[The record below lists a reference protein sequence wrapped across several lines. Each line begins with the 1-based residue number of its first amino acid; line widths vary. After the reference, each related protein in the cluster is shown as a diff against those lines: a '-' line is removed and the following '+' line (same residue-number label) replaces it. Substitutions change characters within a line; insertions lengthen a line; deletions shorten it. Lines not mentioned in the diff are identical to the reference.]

1 MKNINK
7 SNIMGLIGMDII
19 NIKNEEVGTVVGD
32 FNGKY
37 IVNVDGEEKFY
48 SESTLIRNWKIVEEE
63 TEEVMSENNETEEVI
78 NEENI
83 EDENKP
89 NEVIEEET
97 EETSN
102 EEIITEEINDEDE
115 IVDEIEEV
123 INENNEVIKE
133 EIEEVIDEEN
143 TEDENKANEDEIVE
157 ETEETS
163 NEEIITE
170 EIKDE
175 DEIVDETE
183 EVINENDE
191 VIEEETEEVISET
204 DETEEFVLETE
215 NEGIIDNIK
224 ETEGRV
230 KITGHL
236 YGIPVKFDKINQ
248 TTVWKTL
255 IKLYD
260 NRKDENDKYSL
271 EDKKYLVRQ
280 LKQLDEKVFAGAF
293 RCLVSKTKQNYID
306 ELLK

>member
-7 SNIMGLIGMDII
+7 SNIMGLIGMDVI

-48 SESTLIRNWKIVEEE
+48 SESTLIKNWKIVEEE
-63 TEEVMSENNETEEVI
+63 TEEISEAVLTT
-78 NEENI
+78 
-83 EDENKP
+83 
-89 NEVIEEET
+89 EET
-97 EETSN
+97 E
-102 EEIITEEINDEDE
+102 
-115 IVDEIEEV
+115 
-123 INENNEVIKE
+123 
-133 EIEEVIDEEN
+133 
-143 TEDENKANEDEIVE
+143 
-157 ETEETS
+157 
-163 NEEIITE
+163 
-170 EIKDE
+170 
-175 DEIVDETE
+175 E

-191 VIEEETEEVISET
+191 VIEEETEDIIDEENTEDENKNDEVIEE
-204 DETEEFVLETE
+204 ETEEFVLETE

-224 ETEGRV
+224 ETEGKV

-271 EDKKYLVRQ
+271 DDKKYLVRQ

-293 RCLVSKTKQNYID
+293 RCLVSKTKQNYIE
-306 ELLK
+306 ELMK

>member
-7 SNIMGLIGMDII
+7 SNIMGLIGMDVI
-19 NIKNEEVGTVVGD
+19 NIKNEVVGTVVGD

-37 IVNVDGEEKFY
+37 IINVDGEEKFY
-48 SESTLIRNWKIVEEE
+48 SESTLIRNWKIVEDE

-89 NEVIEEET
+89 NEVVEEET

-102 EEIITEEINDEDE
+102 EEIITEEVKDEDE
-115 IVDEIEEV
+115 IVDETEEV
-123 INENNEVIKE
+123 INENNEVIE
-133 EIEEVIDEEN
+133 
-143 TEDENKANEDEIVE
+143 E
-157 ETEETS
+157 ETEDVI
-163 NEEIITE
+163 NEN
-170 EIKDE
+170 DE

-191 VIEEETEEVISET
+191 VIEEETEEVMSEN

-236 YGIPVKFDKINQ
+236 YGVPVKFDKINQ

-293 RCLVSKTKQNYID
+293 RCLVSKTKQNYIE
-306 ELLK
+306 ELMK

>member
-7 SNIMGLIGMDII
+7 SNIMGLIGMDVI
-19 NIKNEEVGTVVGD
+19 NIKNEVVGTVVGD

-37 IVNVDGEEKFY
+37 IINVDGEQKFY
-48 SESTLIRNWKIVEEE
+48 SESTLIKNWKIVEEE
-63 TEEVMSENNETEEVI
+63 TEDVINENDEVIEEETEEVI
-78 NEENI
+78 NEKNI

-89 NEVIEEET
+89 NEVVEEE
-97 EETSN
+97 
-102 EEIITEEINDEDE
+102 
-115 IVDEIEEV
+115 
-123 INENNEVIKE
+123 
-133 EIEEVIDEEN
+133 
-143 TEDENKANEDEIVE
+143 A
-157 ETEETS
+157 EETS

-183 EVINENDE
+183 EVISENG
-191 VIEEETEEVISET
+191 
-204 DETEEFVLETE
+204 ETEEFVLETE

-236 YGIPVKFDKINQ
+236 YGVPVKFDKINQ

-271 EDKKYLVRQ
+271 DDKKYLVRQ

-293 RCLVSKTKQNYID
+293 RCLVSKTKQNYIE
-306 ELLK
+306 ELMK

>member
-7 SNIMGLIGMDII
+7 SNIMGLIGMDVI

-63 TEEVMSENNETEEVI
+63 TEETSNEEIITEEVKDEDEIIDETEEVTNEENI
-78 NEENI
+78 EDENKLNEVVEEETEETSNEEIIAEEIKDEDEIIDETEEVTNEENI

-89 NEVIEEET
+89 NEVVEEET

-115 IVDEIEEV
+115 IVDE
-123 INENNEVIKE
+123 
-133 EIEEVIDEEN
+133 
-143 TEDENKANEDEIVE
+143 TED
-157 ETEETS
+157 
-163 NEEIITE
+163 
-170 EIKDE
+170 
-175 DEIVDETE
+175 
-183 EVINENDE
+183 
-191 VIEEETEEVISET
+191 VISET
-204 DETEEFVLETE
+204 EETEEFVLETE

-271 EDKKYLVRQ
+271 DDKKYLVRQ

-293 RCLVSKTKQNYID
+293 RCLVSKTKQNYIE
-306 ELLK
+306 ELMK